1 MLRHV
6 VPAAFERYCALRNLS
21 PADAAAELE
30 QIEAILGP
38 QRPILVEPAAPPSP
52 SAAETMMSLVSGL

>member
-38 QRPILVEPAAPPSP
+38 QRPLLTEPAAPPTP

>member
-30 QIEAILGP
+30 RIEELLGP
-38 QRPILVEPAAPPSP
+38 QRPILVEPAVPPAPG
-52 SAAETMMSLVSGL
+52 AAETVMALALGL

>member
-21 PADAAAELE
+21 PAEAAAELE
-30 QIEAILGP
+30 RIEDVLGP
-38 QRPILVEPAAPPSP
+38 ERPVLVHPLVATPPGATDTVAA
-52 SAAETMMSLVSGL
+52 LVAGL

>member
-21 PADAAAELE
+21 PAEAVAELE
-30 QIEAILGP
+30 RIEDVLGS
-38 QRPILVEPAAPPSP
+38 QRPILVEPAVPPAP
-52 SAAETMMSLVSGL
+52 SAAETVMALASGL